1 MLPAVAE
8 SLVPPDPPLQDGDVV
23 LRPWR
28 RADADAVFRACQDP
42 EIHRWVP
49 IPQPYE
55 RRHADGFVSGEF
67 GGWADGSA
75 PFCIADAATDEVLG
89 AITVHEPQDITASV
103 GYWLAPWAR
112 GRGVITR
119 ALRLVSRWSFE
130 ELPIQRLQ
138 LYTLVGN
145 DRSGAVALRVGFTR
159 EGVLRNWE
167 LHRGVPVDIVMY
179 SLVRGDLTPP

>member
-1 MLPAVAE
+1 MLAGVARP
-8 SLVPPDPPLQDGDVV
+8 LVPVDPPLRDGDVV

-28 RADADAVFRACQDP
+28 RADADAVYRACQDP

-49 IPQPYE
+49 IPEPYE
-55 RRHADGFVSGEF
+55 HHHAEGFVNGEF
-67 GGWADGSA
+67 GGWSDGSA
-75 PFCIADAATDEVLG
+75 PFCIADADSDEMLG
-89 AITVHEPQDITASV
+89 AITVHPPHDITASV
-103 GYWLAPWAR
+103 GYWLAPEAR

-119 ALRLVSRWSFE
+119 ALRLASRWAFE

-145 DRSGAVALRVGFTR
+145 DRSGAAALRAGFTR

-167 LHRGVPVDIVMY
+167 LHRGIPVDVVMY
-179 SLVRGDLTPP
+179 SLTRADLA